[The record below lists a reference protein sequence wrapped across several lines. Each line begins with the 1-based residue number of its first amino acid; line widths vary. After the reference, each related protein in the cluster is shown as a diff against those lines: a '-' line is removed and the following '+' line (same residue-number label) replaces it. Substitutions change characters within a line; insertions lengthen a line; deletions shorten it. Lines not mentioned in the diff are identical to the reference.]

1 MINNNSYST
10 QLDQTVEN
18 FRKAFQDSKIAEQ
31 KKSDWRTM
39 AKCNSTDSKKAIWSK
54 GRNR

>member
-1 MINNNSYST
+1 MINNNSV

-18 FRKAFQDSKIAEQ
+18 FRKAFMDSKMAEQ

-39 AKCNSTDSKKAIWSK
+39 AKRSTTDSKKAIWPK
-54 GRNR
+54 GRTECI